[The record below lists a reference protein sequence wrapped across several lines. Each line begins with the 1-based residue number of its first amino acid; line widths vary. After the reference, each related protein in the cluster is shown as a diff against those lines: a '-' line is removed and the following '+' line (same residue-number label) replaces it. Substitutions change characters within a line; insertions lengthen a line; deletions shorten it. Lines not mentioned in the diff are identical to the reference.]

1 MSKMNGDTEIFL
13 TLVQRF
19 WGYPTAVYVGVKR
32 KASKKGSKAQA
43 ATTIFS
49 PVWH

>member
-1 MSKMNGDTEIFL
+1 MNGDAGNFL

-32 KASKKGSKAQA
+32 KVSKKGSKAQA
-43 ATTIFS
+43 ATIIFF
-49 PVWH
+49 PVRH